1 MAGEV
6 SKEALE
12 SILVHAMF
20 AAKTVRPQRDRLLE
34 VRRRLQQQLN
44 PSDDDMTAGLRQSA
58 LDAEHIN
65 LAFAATLNKLA
76 VERMKVVVTMKHCDL
91 ACEISKVYYD
101 GMNDGARAIATCLD
115 LAARSGARL
124 DLSPAFAAMPDE
136 QLHDAL
142 LAQRLPARPTTQT
155 EAFARVEAAFYA
167 VKLCKE
173 HHIPSCIEHL
183 VGVRATPVTDES
195 EDPVDASTEHVA
207 KTDLSDPA
215 PAADAATGEPPQATA
230 NRSVDVDK
238 ARDYLDRACTLA
250 SLAVKHIDL
259 AVAVISTFLDPN
271 KVASLSEFTDTAA
284 SISEVPA
291 LPGLICC

>member
-34 VRRRLQQQLN
+34 VRRRLQQQLK
-44 PSDDDMTAGLRQSA
+44 PSDDDIA
-58 LDAEHIN
+58 
-65 LAFAATLNKLA
+65 
-76 VERMKVVVTMKHCDL
+76 HCDL
-91 ACEISKVYYD
+91 ASELSKVYYD
-101 GMNDGARAIATCLD
+101 GMKDSARAIAACLE
-115 LAARSGARL
+115 LAAESGARL
-124 DLSPAFAAMPDE
+124 DLIPAFAAMPDE

-142 LAQRLPARPTTQT
+142 LAQQRLPARPTTQT

-167 VKLCKE
+167 VRLCKE
-173 HHIPSCIEHL
+173 HHILSCIEHL
-183 VGVRATPVTDES
+183 VGVR
-195 EDPVDASTEHVA
+195 
-207 KTDLSDPA
+207 
-215 PAADAATGEPPQATA
+215 PPQAAA

-259 AVAVISTFLDPN
+259 AVAVISTFLHPN
-271 KVASLSEFTDTAA
+271 KVASISEFTDTAA
-284 SISEVPA
+284 SISEDHFLQVTSVFD
-291 LPGLICC
+291 

>member
-44 PSDDDMTAGLRQSA
+44 PSDDDMAAGLRQSA

-76 VERMKVVVTMKHCDL
+76 VERMKVAVTMKHCDL

-101 GMNDGARAIATCLD
+101 GMNDGARAIATCLE

-136 QLHDAL
+136 QLYDAL
-142 LAQRLPARPTTQT
+142 VAQRLPARPTTQT
-155 EAFARVEAAFYA
+155 EAFSCVEAAFYA

-173 HHIPSCIEHL
+173 HHLPACIEHL
-183 VGVRATPVTDES
+183 VGIRAPPITDEP
-195 EDPVDASTEHVA
+195 EDEEHPVDAAA
-207 KTDLSDPA
+207 KTDLLGPA
-215 PAADAATGEPPQATA
+215 PAAAATGEPPQAAA

-238 ARDYLDRACTLA
+238 ARDYIDRACTLA
-250 SLAVKHIDL
+250 SLAVNHIDL

-284 SISEVPA
+284 SISEDHFLQVTSVFD
-291 LPGLICC
+291 